1 MDNGPVTMLSTIHQ
15 INGDENRIERIRRR
29 PRETSTNAT
38 KVRAIFGSTSKKSLP
53 IPVVIDDYNHFMD
66 GVDITDQLAIINSYL
81 ILKKSNAN
89 VSYKE
94 FRTKLVWDLIKA
106 ELEEEEQHIHTR
118 SQVDE
123 LTNQFKFIQIDS
135 FKKQQYVTVSFELS
149 LVRLSP
155 DGHLPKWRETRSSCI
170 WGKYLA
176 KKNQEKTSKNLSQS
190 QLYCIKCSVAL
201 CCNKNRS
208 CFKDYHTQKDDN
220 N

>member
-1 MDNGPVTMLSTIHQ
+1 MDNSPVTMLSTIHQ
-15 INGDENRIERIRRR
+15 INGDENRIAKVCRR
-29 PRETSTNAT
+29 PRETSTNA
-38 KVRAIFGSTSKKSLP
+38 I
-53 IPVVIDDYNHFMD
+53 
-66 GVDITDQLAIINSYL
+66 
-81 ILKKSNAN
+81 KSNAN

-170 WGKYLA
+170 WDKYLA

-190 QLYCIKCSVAL
+190 QLYCVKCNLVL
-201 CCNKNRS
+201 CCNKKRS
-208 CFKDYHTQKDDN
+208 CFKDYHTQKENDN
-220 N
+220 

>member
-1 MDNGPVTMLSTIHQ
+1 MDNSPVTMLSTIHQ
-15 INGDENRIERIRRR
+15 INGDENRIAKVCRR
-29 PRETSTNAT
+29 PRETSTNAIKYYGT
-38 KVRAIFGSTSKKSLP
+38 
-53 IPVVIDDYNHFMD
+53 
-66 GVDITDQLAIINSYL
+66 QLAVQRTWMPLFFWLLDSAIINSYL

-190 QLYCIKCSVAL
+190 QLYCVK
-201 CCNKNRS
+201 
-208 CFKDYHTQKDDN
+208 
-220 N
+220 